1 MQRFFQL
8 EKIIRRAPLGMRF
21 LDLVRG
27 VGVNDGLVVTAWR
40 LGTSGPKQVAFS
52 SPMSGVYGF
61 RALPG
66 FHAFEVG
73 ERPASDWCGAPDAS
87 PPELVLE
94 ELIDGNVPEGV
105 LSAGENGTQANFVIA
120 MEDRM
125 GRFLPE
131 VLLMCLPKEQLVE
144 VPLFSSPARVA
155 PAGLGVV
162 RGQLATHQD
171 VVVKG
176 AASWARIQAILDG
189 HIFDAVADA
198 RGMFSVFVPYARA
211 LPPLEGTPPHGRERI
226 DQLTWPITFQ
236 VFYQPSAQR
245 FVAGLEPP
253 TMGSI
258 LEQGGASVYAR
269 VGMPLA
275 ELTSVIRF
283 GEDLVVSTEGQS
295 ELFVDPAPP

>member
-8 EKIIRRAPLGMRF
+8 EKVIRRAPLGMRF

-40 LGTSGPKQVAFS
+40 PGTAGPKEAAFS
-52 SPMSGVYGF
+52 SPISGVYGF
-61 RALPG
+61 RTLPG

-73 ERPASDWCGAPDAS
+73 ERSASDWCGVPDVS
-87 PPELVLE
+87 PPEQVLE

-105 LSAGENGTQANFVIA
+105 LSAGENGTKANFVIA
-120 MEDRM
+120 VEDRM

-171 VVVKG
+171 AMVIG
-176 AASWARIQAILDG
+176 AAGWARIQAILEG
-189 HIFDAVADA
+189 HVFDAVADA
-198 RGMFSVFVPYARA
+198 RGMFILFVPYARA
-211 LPPLEGTPPHGRERI
+211 LPPLEGVPPQGSGRI
-226 DQLTWPITFQ
+226 DQLTWQIALQ
-236 VFYQPSAQR
+236 VFYQPSVQR

-253 TMGSI
+253 TMRSI

-269 VGMPLA
+269 VEEPLA

-283 GEDLVVSTEGQS
+283 GEDLVVSTEGHS
-295 ELFVDPAPP
+295 ELFVDQAPP